1 MSNHRIFTTEFAKVY
16 PLYIQKA
23 ERKGRTKGEVD
34 EVIRWLTGYSQAG
47 LEHQIKQRSDFET
60 FFSNAPEIHPNAAL
74 IKGLEL
80 PRFRRQIVVLVGDDF
95 WASSSSMV
103 QRNVV

>member
-1 MSNHRIFTTEFAKVY
+1 MKLIEK
-16 PLYIQKA
+16 L
-23 ERKGRTKGEVD
+23 ERNSDAGNDAARNFGGRLPPGASVD
-34 EVIRWLTGYSQAG
+34 GQ
-47 LEHQIKQRSDFET
+47 
-60 FFSNAPEIHPNAAL
+60 
-74 IKGLEL
+74 LEL